1 MYRIL
6 IVEDDFDISEL
17 LQSWL
22 TEAGYQTAE
31 AEDGLK
37 ALEVFESGQ
46 FDLVLLDLMLP
57 RLDGFGV
64 CEWIR
69 KRSDVPIVMLTALD
83 GEDEQLRGYD
93 LRIDD
98 YVTKP
103 FSMPVLLRKIGA
115 ILRRCR
121 GEDRPG
127 ANLLRYRDL
136 TLDLDAYTAMRGDL
150 MLELTNREFECLREL
165 LQNQG
170 RVMTYQMLVSRIWNY
185 DYLGDDRVIYSH
197 IKNLRR
203 KLGAD
208 YIRTVRGVGY
218 RVDKDY
224 AQPDASHLSD
234 DLRLDDR
241 RLRCHIW
248 RDCVSDA
255 AHLYEHFA
263 GGPRPKDRSAP
274 DRAVRAGAVCV
285 RRAAFRLLQGDGRSA
300 PSVRRIWA
308 NSVRYDFV

>member
-69 KRSDVPIVMLTALD
+69 KRSDVPIVVLTALD

-103 FSMPVLLRKIGA
+103 FSMPVLLRKIGV

-121 GEDRPG
+121 GENRPD

-136 TLDLDAYTAMRGDL
+136 TLDLDAYTVMRGDR
-150 MLELTNREFECLREL
+150 MVELTNREFECLREL

-218 RVDKDY
+218 RVDKD
-224 AQPDASHLSD
+224 
-234 DLRLDDR
+234 
-241 RLRCHIW
+241 
-248 RDCVSDA
+248 
-255 AHLYEHFA
+255 
-263 GGPRPKDRSAP
+263 
-274 DRAVRAGAVCV
+274 
-285 RRAAFRLLQGDGRSA
+285 
-300 PSVRRIWA
+300 
-308 NSVRYDFV
+308 

>member
-22 TEAGYQTAE
+22 TEAGYQTAG

-37 ALEVFESGQ
+37 ALEVFESGK

-115 ILRRCR
+115 ILQRCR

-136 TLDLDAYTAMRGDL
+136 TLDLDAYTVMRGDR

-218 RVDKDY
+218 RVDKD
-224 AQPDASHLSD
+224 
-234 DLRLDDR
+234 
-241 RLRCHIW
+241 
-248 RDCVSDA
+248 
-255 AHLYEHFA
+255 
-263 GGPRPKDRSAP
+263 
-274 DRAVRAGAVCV
+274 
-285 RRAAFRLLQGDGRSA
+285 
-300 PSVRRIWA
+300 
-308 NSVRYDFV
+308 